1 MSIKGFWN
9 DTEGLSLYEFIALWV
24 MVVWALVMVSVG
36 IMALYLFL
44 ADKEINGFWL
54 QYLDMFCDIPIAVV
68 IGLYGQN
75 AVSKFGEGLNGLK
88 QVRQDMKHESTIEGK
103 DGELNAGSN

>member
-1 MSIKGFWN
+1 MKGFWN

-24 MVVWALVMVSVG
+24 MVVWALVMGSVG
-36 IMALYLFL
+36 IMALYLLL
-44 ADKEINGFWL
+44 AGKEINGFWL

-75 AVSKFGEGLNGLK
+75 AFGKFSEGLSGLK
-88 QVRQDMKHESTIEGK
+88 QVRQEQKHEGG
-103 DGELNAGSN
+103 DLNADRD